1 MVSAQSTGSAD
12 ATGDGR
18 WSVQVGEHCIGSGM
32 CVALDPEHFSLENGR
47 ARAEGAQVAPDQRYL
62 DAADTC
68 PAAAIT
74 VTDADG
80 TELAPT

>member
-1 MVSAQSTGSAD
+1 MSAQSVDPTDQTGQE
-12 ATGDGR
+12 R
-18 WSVQVGEHCIGSGM
+18 WSVRVGEHCIGSGM

-47 ARAEGAQVAPDQRYL
+47 ARTEGAQVTPDQRYI

>member
-1 MVSAQSTGSAD
+1 MVSAQSAD
-12 ATGDGR
+12 TADPASPRR
-18 WSVQVGEHCIGSGM
+18 WSVRVGEHCIGSGM
-32 CVALDPEHFSLENGR
+32 CVALDPEHFSLENGA
-47 ARAEGAQVAPDQRYL
+47 ARTEGALAEPDQRYL

-80 TELAPT
+80 TELSPT

>member
-1 MVSAQSTGSAD
+1 MSAQSAD
-12 ATGDGR
+12 PTDEPRHER
-18 WSVQVGEHCIGSGM
+18 WSVRVGEHCIGSGM
-32 CVALDPEHFSLENGR
+32 CVALDPEHFSLDNGR
-47 ARAEGAQVAPDQRYL
+47 ARTDGAEVAPDQRYL

-80 TELAPT
+80 SELAPT